1 VNEFDL
7 DRLGSLWR
15 TEPGAEEL
23 RELRRSAESARRR
36 AYWTSL
42 LDYGLA
48 GVAVGTVLLILAF
61 NPKFEAIMV
70 GAAAVVVA
78 IISLTGRKRARR
90 IELQSLAGDTE
101 SMLESSIARVET
113 NLKRSKSGLM
123 VIGPSILLGV
133 LFGFIV
139 DKGGGGAAL
148 PTLEADAWRG
158 LVVRGLLIFII
169 GATIIQLILSVR
181 RSRAELDRL
190 FQLREAY
197 RLEHEAT
204 PLHGTE
210 NDD

>member
-1 VNEFDL
+1 VNDFDL

-15 TEPGAEEL
+15 TEPEAGEI
-23 RELRRSAESARRR
+23 RELKRSADLARRK

-48 GVAVGTVLLILAF
+48 SIAVGTVLLILGF
-61 NPKFEAIMV
+61 NPKLEAVLV
-70 GAAAVVVA
+70 GGTAVVVA
-78 IISLTGRKRARR
+78 IMSLTGRKRARR

-101 SMLESSIARVET
+101 SMLETSIAAVEAR
-113 NLKRSKSGLM
+113 LRRSKSGLM

-139 DKGGGGAAL
+139 DKGGGGATL
-148 PTLEADAWRG
+148 PTLEGEAWRG

-169 GATIIQLILSVR
+169 AVTVIQLILSVR
-181 RSRAELDRL
+181 RSRAELYRL

-197 RLEHEAT
+197 RLEHEAS
-204 PLHGTE
+204 PPDRTE

>member
-23 RELRRSAESARRR
+23 SKLRRSAESARRR

-48 GVAVGTVLLILAF
+48 AIAVSTVLMILAF
-61 NPKFEAIMV
+61 NPNFEAILV

-78 IISLTGRKRARR
+78 IMSLTGRKRARR

-101 SMLESSIARVET
+101 SMLETSIAAVET
-113 NLKRSKSGLM
+113 RLKRSKSGLM
-123 VIGPSILLGV
+123 VLGPSILLGV

-148 PTLEADAWRG
+148 PTLEGEAWRG
-158 LVVRGLLIFII
+158 MVVRGLLIFII
-169 GATIIQLILSVR
+169 GLTTIQLILSVR

-190 FQLREAY
+190 FQLQEAY

-204 PLHGTE
+204 PPDRTE